1 MSPFP
6 RVLLVLF
13 FLSFLRICDA
23 TSFASDP
30 VGIAFFEQ
38 RVRPVLIEHCYSCH
52 SEKAGKLRANLF
64 LDSKAGWEKG
74 GDSGVP
80 AVVPGDPERSPLIA
94 SIQHL
99 ELEMPPDKPKLPD
112 SVIADLVAWV
122 AMGAPDPRDGKIE
135 IKRGD
140 KSWWSLQPVPAFAS
154 NEAELDGKPMDRNV
168 IDRIID
174 KQLTEQGLQLSPPAD
189 ARTIIRRMHYD
200 LIGLPPTQEE
210 VTAFA
215 QAFLDNADAAT
226 SQLVEK
232 LLSSSQYGERWGRH
246 WLDVVRFGESHGF
259 ERNVINDQI
268 WPFRDY
274 VIRSINEDKPF
285 DMFIQEHLAGD
296 VIGKGDPDIEIGS
309 AFLVAG
315 PYDDVGNSDPVAA
328 ANIRAAT
335 LDDTITATSGAFLGL
350 TINCAR
356 CHDHKFDPIPTED
369 YYRLRAAFEG
379 VSHGPR
385 TVATPQQQQAFSD
398 AVQPLNQEKARLNKE
413 RKSIETAIEV
423 RAKQMLVPSTQP
435 KMDFVLTE
443 ESFPSVE
450 ARYLKFTMHASTN
463 NPKSAVGSRLTEFQ
477 VWSDDS
483 EPRNVALASNGTI
496 ADGARSAVAD
506 DFLDAYGPQLA
517 INGTSGEQW
526 FVGAPA
532 VLKLTFVRP
541 MRIERISFANDK
553 GNEQASDK
561 NRGATPTDYDIQISM
576 DGESWISV
584 ASSEGR
590 EPWSAEHAI
599 ERNRAKAISEEERR
613 VVAKLDASLAE
624 LEMQI
629 RKIPALKQMWVGKHE
644 QPKEATFVHK
654 GGDPLKPLA
663 AIAPS
668 GLSVLDRYLEPFV
681 LDLNAT
687 QSDRRMALA
696 KWITSD
702 TNPLT
707 ARVLANRVWQYHF
720 GVGIVDTPSDFGF
733 LGSRPSHPEL
743 LDYLARRLIQNGWRL
758 KDLHREILISKTYRQ
773 ASQGHG
779 EAFDDGI
786 KLDKSAR
793 LLWRFP
799 PRRLSA
805 EEVRDTLLS
814 VSGKLDTRMGGP
826 GFRLY
831 KFSQNNVCT
840 YFPLDQHG
848 PDTYRRAVY
857 HQNARASVVDVLN
870 DFDLPDISFASPK
883 RSHTTTPLQAL
894 TLLNHSFTQDMASA
908 FADRVRES
916 ASGAALSSFT
926 ASSFTASSITA
937 SSITVQIAAAFSVAF
952 QRQPSEAEVAAAVG
966 LIQSH
971 GLNAFSR
978 ALLNANEL
986 IFIE

>member
-1 MSPFP
+1 MSPFST
-6 RVLLVLF
+6 VLLVVF
-13 FLSFLRICDA
+13 GLSFLRICKA
-23 TSFASDP
+23 ASSESDP
-30 VGIAFFEQ
+30 ESDPEGIAFFEQ
-38 RVRPVLIEHCYSCH
+38 KVRPVLFEHCYSCH
-52 SEKAGKLRANLF
+52 SATAGKLRANLF

-112 SVIADLVAWV
+112 SVIADLVEWV
-122 AMGAPDPRDGKIE
+122 RMGAPDPRDGKIE
-135 IKRGD
+135 VKRGD

-154 NEAELDGKPMDRNV
+154 DENELQSKPMDRDV
-168 IDRIID
+168 IDQIID
-174 KQLTEQGLQLSPPAD
+174 RQLAEKGLQRSPPAD
-189 ARTIIRRMHYD
+189 SRTIIRRMHYD
-200 LIGLPPTQEE
+200 LIGLPPAQEE

-215 QAFLDNADAAT
+215 SAFLENADAAT

-285 DMFIQEHLAGD
+285 DAFIQEHLAGD
-296 VIGKGDPDIEIGS
+296 IIGKGDPDIEVGS

-335 LDDTITATSGAFLGL
+335 LDDAITATSGAFLGL

-379 VSHGPR
+379 VSHGHR
-385 TVATPQQQQAFSD
+385 TVASPQQQQAFSD
-398 AVQPLNQEKARLNKE
+398 AIQPLNQKKSGFQKDRKE
-413 RKSIETAIEV
+413 IETAIEV
-423 RAKQMLVPSTQP
+423 RARQMLMPSTRP
-435 KMDFVLTE
+435 KIDFVLTE
-443 ESFPSVE
+443 ESFPSAE

-483 EPRNVALASNGTI
+483 EPRNVALASNGTT

-517 INGTSGEQW
+517 IDGTLGEQW

-532 VLKLTFVRP
+532 VLKLTFAQP
-541 MRIERISFANDK
+541 MRIKKISFTNDK
-553 GNEQASDK
+553 GNEQVIDK

-576 DGESWISV
+576 DGKAWISV

-590 EPWSAEHAI
+590 EPWTEEHAI
-599 ERNRAKAISEEERR
+599 ERSRTKTINEEER
-613 VVAKLDASLAE
+613 AKLATLDAALAE
-624 LEMQI
+624 LERQI
-629 RKIPALKQMWVGKHE
+629 RKIPVLQQVWVGKHE
-644 QPKEATFVHK
+644 QPKELTFVHK
-654 GGDPLKPLA
+654 GGDPMKPMA

-668 GLSVLDRYLEPFV
+668 GLSVLDRVLEPYV
-681 LDLNAT
+681 LDLNAV
-687 QSDRRMALA
+687 QSERRLALA
-696 KWITSD
+696 KWIACD
-702 TNPLT
+702 ANPLT

-720 GVGIVDTPSDFGF
+720 GAGIVDTPSDFGF

-743 LDYLARRLIQNGWRL
+743 LDYLARRLIRNGWRI
-758 KDLHREILISKTYRQ
+758 KDLHREILISKSYRQ
-773 ASQGHG
+773 ASQGRG
-779 EAFDDGI
+779 EEFNAGI

-840 YFPLDQHG
+840 YFPLEQHG
-848 PDTYRRAVY
+848 PETYRRAVY

-883 RSHTTTPLQAL
+883 RSNTTTPLQSL
-894 TLLNHSFTQDMASA
+894 TLLNHSFTLDMASA
-908 FADRVRES
+908 FADR
-916 ASGAALSSFT
+916 LSDST
-926 ASSFTASSITA
+926 IT
-937 SSITVQIAAAFSVAF
+937 TNVTEKIAAAFAMAF
-952 QRQPSEAEVAAAVG
+952 QRQPNEAEVAAAAG

-971 GLNAFSR
+971 GLGAFCR
-978 ALLNANEL
+978 AMLNANEL

>member
-6 RVLLVLF
+6 RVLCILVG
-13 FLSFLRICDA
+13 LSLLRFCNT

-30 VGIAFFEQ
+30 EGIAFFEQ
-38 RVRPVLIEHCYSCH
+38 KIRPVLIEHCYSCH
-52 SEKAGKLRANLF
+52 SEKAVKLRANLF

-80 AVVPGDPERSPLIA
+80 AVVPGDPKRSPLIA

-99 ELEMPPDKPKLPD
+99 ELEMPPNKPKLPD
-112 SVIADLVAWV
+112 IVIADLVTWV
-122 AMGAPDPRDGKIE
+122 TMGAHDPRDGKLE

-140 KSWWSLQPVPAFAS
+140 KSWWSLQPIPAFAS
-154 NEAELDGKPMDRNV
+154 NEAELDGKPMDRDV

-174 KQLTEQGLQLSPPAD
+174 KQLTEQGLQRSPPAD

-200 LIGLPPTQEE
+200 LIGLPPTPDD

-215 QAFLDNADAAT
+215 HAFHDNANAAT

-232 LLSSSQYGERWGRH
+232 LLASSQYGERWGRH

-274 VIRSINEDKPF
+274 VIQSINEDKPF
-285 DMFIQEHLAGD
+285 DTFIQEHLAGD

-350 TINCAR
+350 TVNCAR

-369 YYRLRAAFEG
+369 YYRIRAAFEG
-379 VSHGPR
+379 VSHGHR

-398 AVQPLNQEKARLNKE
+398 AIQPLNQEKSRLSKE
-413 RKSIETAIEV
+413 RKEIETAIEI
-423 RAKQMLVPSTQP
+423 RAKQILAPSTRP
-435 KMDFVLTE
+435 KIDFVNTE

-450 ARYLKFTMHASTN
+450 ARYLKFTMLASTS

-477 VWSDDS
+477 VWSDDP
-483 EPRNVALASNGTI
+483 EPRNVALAANGTI
-496 ADGARSAVAD
+496 AEGARSAVAD
-506 DFLDAYGPQLA
+506 DFLDAYGPQLV
-517 INGTSGEQW
+517 IDGTLGEQW
-526 FVGAPA
+526 FVGTPA
-532 VLKLTFVRP
+532 VLKLTFAQP
-541 MRIERISFANDK
+541 MQIKKISFKNDK
-553 GNEQASDK
+553 GNEQAIDK
-561 NRGATPTDYDIQISM
+561 NRGATPTDYDIQVSM
-576 DGESWISV
+576 DGESWLSV

-590 EPWSAEHAI
+590 EPWTEEHAI
-599 ERNRAKAISEEERR
+599 ERSRTKTILAEERE
-613 VVAKLDASLAE
+613 KLTKLGASLAE
-624 LEMQI
+624 LEVQI
-629 RKIPALKQMWVGKHE
+629 RKIPALLPIWVGKHE
-644 QPKEATFVHK
+644 QPKEPTFVHK
-654 GGDPLKPLA
+654 GGDPMKPLA

-668 GLSVLDRYLEPFV
+668 GLSVLDRVVDPYV
-681 LDLNAT
+681 LDLNAA
-687 QSDRRMALA
+687 QSERRLALA

-720 GVGIVDTPSDFGF
+720 GAGIVDTPSDFGF

-743 LDYLARRLIQNGWRL
+743 LDYLARRLIKNGWLL
-758 KDLHREILISKTYRQ
+758 KDLHREILISKSYRQ

-779 EAFDDGI
+779 KEFDAGI
-786 KLDKSAR
+786 QLDKSAR

-799 PRRLSA
+799 PRRLGA
-805 EEVRDTLLS
+805 EEVRDTLLT

-840 YFPLDQHG
+840 YFPLDHHG

-870 DFDLPDISFASPK
+870 DFDLPDISFAAPK
-883 RSHTTTPLQAL
+883 RSNTTTPLQAL
-894 TLLNHSFTQDMASA
+894 TLLNHSFTQDMATA
-908 FADRVRES
+908 FADRLRDSGS
-916 ASGAALSSFT
+916 ASNVT
-926 ASSFTASSITA
+926 ASNVTASSITE
-937 SSITVQIAAAFSVAF
+937 QIAAAFALAF
-952 QRQPSEAEVAAAVG
+952 QRQPNEAEIAAAIG

-971 GLNAFSR
+971 GLNAFCR
-978 ALLNANEL
+978 AMLNANEL